1 MDQSVAMLAARYDT
15 RAESKGSI
23 LHRQQNTQVHPE
35 GTSNGSDICDFS
47 KVSDFNENEM
57 WKIPLKII

>member
-23 LHRQQNTQVHPE
+23 LHRQQNTQVQPE
-35 GTSNGSDICDFS
+35 GTSNGSDICDFL

-57 WKIPLKII
+57 